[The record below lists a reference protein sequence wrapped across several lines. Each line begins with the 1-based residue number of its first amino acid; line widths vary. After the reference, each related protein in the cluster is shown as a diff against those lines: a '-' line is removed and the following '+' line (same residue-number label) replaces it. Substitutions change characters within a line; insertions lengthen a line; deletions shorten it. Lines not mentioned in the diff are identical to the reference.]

1 MGIKI
6 LHTADIHI
14 GVENY
19 GTFNPQTA
27 LNTRVEDFLKSFD
40 IIINYAI
47 DNNFDLVIFA
57 GDAFKVQSPNATH
70 QREFAKRINK
80 LSENNIPTILLAGN
94 HDITSRYSEATSMD
108 VYSALKIKN
117 IYVIEK
123 PQFLNIQT
131 KNGLVQIIAVPYLLK
146 SHFLTNDKN
155 KNKTVEEIEKDL
167 LNGLELIIE
176 RYIANSD
183 LNLPLIGVF
192 HLGID
197 NAILGSEKELMIGKT
212 FTVPLSVIAK
222 EEFDYVALGHIH
234 KHQVLSK
241 NPPVVYPGSIER
253 VDFGEENDDKGFV
266 IIDLKKNNVKYEFIK
281 LPARDFLTINID
293 LTNINEDNINDFI
306 LKKIEEKNVS
316 DKIVRIKYIIDA
328 EKLFLVNERNIR
340 EKLKDSF
347 FFKIEPF
354 VIDNKNKTRSRIPEI
369 NENVSNKPIDALKKY
384 LENLQITEDLK
395 KDVMCE
401 AEELFDL
408 VFKEK

>member
-316 DKIVRIKYIIDA
+316 NKIVRIKYIIDA
-328 EKLFLVNERNIR
+328 EKLFLANERNIR

-395 KDVMCE
+395 KDVIYE